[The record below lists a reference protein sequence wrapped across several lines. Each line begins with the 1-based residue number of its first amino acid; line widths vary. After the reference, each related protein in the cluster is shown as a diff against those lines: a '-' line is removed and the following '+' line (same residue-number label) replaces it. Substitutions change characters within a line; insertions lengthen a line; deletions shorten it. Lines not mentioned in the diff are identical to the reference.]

1 MAGRKEPTAGDD
13 RCQKGNGNGGGA
25 VVGPRTTA
33 GAHGVRGRVRGTRV
47 EGGCARGVGGGGVA
61 SFHDILSLLPPSCPE
76 HAPVMNTLPASRS
89 KHPFTT
95 SVHGP
100 EVAVAG
106 KASEAGASQGAKP
119 HKRSVQR
126 EQSLHAFITRD
137 LP

>member
-1 MAGRKEPTAGDD
+1 MKAGRKEPTAGDD

-33 GAHGVRGRVRGTRV
+33 GAHGVRGRVRGW
-47 EGGCARGVGGGGVA
+47 RGVCEGCGWCGVA
-61 SFHDILSLLPPSCPE
+61 SFHDILSLLPPSWAE

-106 KASEAGASQGAKP
+106 KASGAGASEGAKP
-119 HKRSVQR
+119 HKRSAVER